1 MNLDRFGTASGITL
15 SVVKTQLILT
25 LYAMIKQP
33 QGFLIKTLEMY
44 VDKLGYIG
52 SWIKRYHKLKNQL

>member
-1 MNLDRFGTASGITL
+1 MNLDKFGTASGIIL

-33 QGFLIKTLEMY
+33 
-44 VDKLGYIG
+44 
-52 SWIKRYHKLKNQL
+52 